1 LPSFI
6 NSVWFAEKK
15 NFGMRIG
22 MGIVPDPPPNKVLFD
37 DSRGWGDM
45 LAYRTKLVHARNAQL
60 EYQQNIS
67 GLHGKIRQ
75 ACKDLLKKDD
85 NVIEDME
92 TLALERGRL
101 GYLRDE
107 LARRADMLSKWERKM
122 RENDPNWV
130 SQYFPKNSKEEQ
142 QKKERDLF
150 NAMVVELDHKRRL
163 LQPVE
168 SAVYSRDEQ
177 LDLNTR
183 LDTNVAQKSSR
194 RISVQHETT
203 PWRSSSESPQKS
215 ESAEP
220 ISVNNTPVVDRM
232 IHIPFVR
239 ENLPTSPPDMSDAQ
253 VNTDNRAS
261 VGVMA
266 KAASL
271 PSSHS
276 QTGLVAAERAF
287 TDEFTASPESDRFF
301 REMVHCLDFLWAE
314 YSTVIGE
321 DVNYRLMSLAN
332 MMRMCGEA
340 DFGISTTEQIDVF
353 LTTLRENRS
362 EYSLIEY
369 RYFLPLLHRIIR
381 VLLYPE
387 STQKSSVELTD
398 VLFKHYLFPLMQR
411 VRMVDRQFSD
421 KHPRLPPSPIHSA
434 APRRKL
440 F

>member
-1 LPSFI
+1 
-6 NSVWFAEKK
+6 
-15 NFGMRIG
+15 

-67 GLHGKIRQ
+67 ALHGKIRQ
-75 ACKDLLKKDD
+75 ACKDLIKKDD
-85 NVIEDME
+85 NVIEDTE

-122 RENDPNWV
+122 RESDPNWV

-142 QKKERDLF
+142 DKKERDLF
-150 NAMVVELDHKRRL
+150 NAMVVELDHKRKL
-163 LQPVE
+163 AEAVE
-168 SAVYSRDEQ
+168 SVVNSQDEQ

-194 RISVQHETT
+194 RISVQQELL
-203 PWRSSSESPQKS
+203 PPARSSTDSPSKS
-215 ESAEP
+215 ITAEP
-220 ISVNNTPVVDRM
+220 SSVNNTPVVDRM
-232 IHIPFVR
+232 MHIPFVR
-239 ENLPTSPPDMSDAQ
+239 ETLPTTPPDMSDAE
-253 VNTDNRAS
+253 VNTDNRTS

-266 KAASL
+266 KA
-271 PSSHS
+271 SSRS
-276 QTGLVAAERAF
+276 QPAMAAAERAF
-287 TDEFTASPESDRFF
+287 TDEFAVSPESDRFF
-301 REMVHCLDFLWAE
+301 REMVHCLDFLWTE

-353 LTTLRENRS
+353 LTTLRESRS

-369 RYFLPLLHRIIR
+369 RYFLPLMHRIVR

-387 STQKSSVELTD
+387 SAQKNSVELTD

-421 KHPRLPPSPIHSA
+421 KHPRLPPSPIHTSTS
-434 APRRKL
+434 RKKL

>member
-1 LPSFI
+1 
-6 NSVWFAEKK
+6 
-15 NFGMRIG
+15 

-67 GLHGKIRQ
+67 ELHGKIRQ
-75 ACKDLLKKDD
+75 ACKDLIKKDD
-85 NVIEDME
+85 NVIEDTE

-122 RENDPNWV
+122 RESDPNWV

-142 QKKERDLF
+142 DKKERDLF
-150 NAMVVELDHKRRL
+150 NAMVVELDHKRKL
-163 LQPVE
+163 AEAVE
-168 SAVYSRDEQ
+168 SVVYSQDEQ

-194 RISVQHETT
+194 RISVQQELL
-203 PWRSSSESPQKS
+203 PPARSSTDSPSKS
-215 ESAEP
+215 ITAEP
-220 ISVNNTPVVDRM
+220 SSVNNTPVVDRM
-232 IHIPFVR
+232 MHIPFVR
-239 ENLPTSPPDMSDAQ
+239 ETLPTTPPDMSDAE
-253 VNTDNRAS
+253 VNTDNRTS

-266 KAASL
+266 KA
-271 PSSHS
+271 SSRS
-276 QTGLVAAERAF
+276 QPAMAAAERAF
-287 TDEFTASPESDRFF
+287 TDEFAVSPESDRFF
-301 REMVHCLDFLWAE
+301 REMVHCLDFLWTE

-353 LTTLRENRS
+353 LTTLRESRS

-369 RYFLPLLHRIIR
+369 RYFLPLMHRIVR

-387 STQKSSVELTD
+387 STQKNSVELTD

-421 KHPRLPPSPIHSA
+421 KHPRLPPSPIHTSTS
-434 APRRKL
+434 RKKL

>member
-1 LPSFI
+1 
-6 NSVWFAEKK
+6 
-15 NFGMRIG
+15 

-67 GLHGKIRQ
+67 ELHGKIRQ
-75 ACKDLLKKDD
+75 ACKDLIKKDD
-85 NVIEDME
+85 NVIEDTE

-122 RENDPNWV
+122 RESDPNWV

-142 QKKERDLF
+142 DKKERDLF
-150 NAMVVELDHKRRL
+150 NAMVVELDHKRKL
-163 LQPVE
+163 AEAVE
-168 SAVYSRDEQ
+168 SVVYSQDEQ

-194 RISVQHETT
+194 RISVQQELL
-203 PWRSSSESPQKS
+203 PPARSSTDSPSKS
-215 ESAEP
+215 ITAEP
-220 ISVNNTPVVDRM
+220 SSVNNTPVVDRM
-232 IHIPFVR
+232 MHIPFVR
-239 ENLPTSPPDMSDAQ
+239 ETLPTTPPDMSDAE
-253 VNTDNRAS
+253 VNTDNRTS

-266 KAASL
+266 KA
-271 PSSHS
+271 SSRS
-276 QTGLVAAERAF
+276 QPAMAAAERAF
-287 TDEFTASPESDRFF
+287 TDEFAVSPESDRFF
-301 REMVHCLDFLWAE
+301 REMVHCLDFLWTE

-353 LTTLRENRS
+353 LTTLRESRS

-369 RYFLPLLHRIIR
+369 RYFLPLMHRIVR

-387 STQKSSVELTD
+387 SAQKNSVQLTD

-421 KHPRLPPSPIHSA
+421 KHPRLPPSPIHTSTS
-434 APRRKL
+434 RKKL

>member
-1 LPSFI
+1 
-6 NSVWFAEKK
+6 
-15 NFGMRIG
+15 

-67 GLHGKIRQ
+67 ELHGKIRQ
-75 ACKDLLKKDD
+75 ACKDLIKKDD
-85 NVIEDME
+85 NVIEDTE

-122 RENDPNWV
+122 RESDPNWV

-142 QKKERDLF
+142 DKKERDLF
-150 NAMVVELDHKRRL
+150 NAMVVELDHKRKL
-163 LQPVE
+163 AEAVE
-168 SAVYSRDEQ
+168 SVVYSQDEQ

-194 RISVQHETT
+194 RISVQQELL
-203 PWRSSSESPQKS
+203 PPARSSTDSPSKS
-215 ESAEP
+215 ITAEP
-220 ISVNNTPVVDRM
+220 SSVNNTPVVDRM
-232 IHIPFVR
+232 MHIPFVR
-239 ENLPTSPPDMSDAQ
+239 ETLPTTPPDMSDAE
-253 VNTDNRAS
+253 VNTDNRTS

-266 KAASL
+266 KA
-271 PSSHS
+271 SSRS
-276 QTGLVAAERAF
+276 QPAMAAAERAF
-287 TDEFTASPESDRFF
+287 TDEFAVSPESDRFF
-301 REMVHCLDFLWAE
+301 REMVHCLDFLWTE

-353 LTTLRENRS
+353 LTTLRESRS

-369 RYFLPLLHRIIR
+369 RYFLPLMHRIVR

-387 STQKSSVELTD
+387 SAQKNSVELTD

-421 KHPRLPPSPIHSA
+421 KHPRLPPSPIHTSTS
-434 APRRKL
+434 RKKL